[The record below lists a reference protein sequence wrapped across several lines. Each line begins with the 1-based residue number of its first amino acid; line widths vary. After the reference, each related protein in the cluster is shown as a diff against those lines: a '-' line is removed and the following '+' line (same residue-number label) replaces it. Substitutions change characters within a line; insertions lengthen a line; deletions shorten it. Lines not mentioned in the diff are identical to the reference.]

1 MLVVIPAF
9 RGGEAVHYSRYF
21 GDLGNSPGDL
31 IRTALRSPGKVFGQL
46 FSLRTLYYGLV
57 LTVPIALIPW
67 RRPVY
72 LLVGVA
78 TFCMLSLIQLGNT
91 SESSDAPG
99 LSEIPPIPFHH
110 FHAPLLPVLFWAA
123 AVGLGATNGA
133 GWRAGRRQALG
144 TTWLPNSQTFN
155 AISTAR
161 LAFFCAACTAVSGSL
176 MPIGASFWSNDS
188 PFGWRKLYVPTERAA
203 AFEKIIA
210 SLPADS
216 RIASTDYAHTRL
228 THFERSYDYSGY
240 LRAVNNYKPGVPA
253 DTDYI
258 VIDTGHRYSEIKSA
272 EQVRELI
279 EEPEAWEVIPNDSQG
294 LFIVLR
300 RVTDNLEQ

>member
-1 MLVVIPAF
+1 MLP
-9 RGGEAVHYSRYF
+9 
-21 GDLGNSPGDL
+21 
-31 IRTALRSPGKVFGQL
+31 T
-46 FSLRTLYYGLV
+46 
-57 LTVPIALIPW
+57 
-67 RRPVY
+67 
-72 LLVGVA
+72 
-78 TFCMLSLIQLGNT
+78 
-91 SESSDAPG
+91 
-99 LSEIPPIPFHH
+99 
-110 FHAPLLPVLFWAA
+110 
-123 AVGLGATNGA
+123 
-133 GWRAGRRQALG
+133 
-144 TTWLPNSQTFN
+144 
-155 AISTAR
+155 
-161 LAFFCAACTAVSGSL
+161 
-176 MPIGASFWSNDS
+176 GASFLSNAS

-258 VIDTGHRYSEIKSA
+258 VIDTGHRYSEIKSV

-279 EEPEAWEVIPNDSQG
+279 EEPETWEVIPNDSQG